1 MEDKITRMQAGSDPQ
16 PPNLGGVESPE
27 YTDDNI
33 RHLSD
38 MEHVRTRPGMYIG
51 RLGDGS
57 LPEDGIYVLLK
68 EVIDNSID
76 EFKMKAGDRLEITID
91 DNLRVSVRDYGR
103 GIPQGKLI
111 EAVSVLNTGG
121 KYDSKAFKKSV
132 GLNGVG
138 VKAVNALSTH
148 FEVASYRDGKVRRA
162 TFERGILQSD
172 ATEDTQDENGTYIYF
187 EPDNTLFKD
196 YTFHDDIVEN
206 MLRNYTYLNIGLAIM
221 YNGRRILSRHG
232 LQDLLKDRMTN
243 DPLYPIIHLQ
253 GDDIEIAFTHANQ
266 YGEEYYSFVNGQHTT
281 QGGTHQS
288 AFKEHIAKTIKEFFG
303 KYEYGDIR
311 TGIVAAIAINVEEP
325 VFESQT
331 KIKLGST
338 QMAPD
343 GETINKYVGDFIKQQ
358 VDNYLHIHQ
367 DVAEVIENK
376 VKESER
382 ERKAMA
388 GVTKLARDRAKKANL
403 HNRKLRDCRIH
414 FSDVKN
420 EHKEESCIFIT
431 EGDSASGSITKSRD
445 VNTQAVFSLRG
456 KPLNSFGLT
465 KKVVYEN
472 EEFNL
477 LQAALDIEEGLDT
490 LRYNKVIVATD
501 ADVDGMHIRLLII
514 TFFLQFFP
522 ELIKKGHVYVLQT
535 PLFRVR
541 NKRTKIK
548 NKQVLAEEDA
558 KKTDGQQTKAK
569 SDFVTRYCYSEE
581 ERQKAIQDLGPDPEI
596 TRFKGLG
603 EISPEEFAGFIG
615 PDMRLEQVTLHK
627 NDQVQKLLEYYMG
640 KNTMERQNFIIDNL
654 VIEED
659 KPEDYDYE

>member
-1 MEDKITRMQAGSDPQ
+1 MSEENNIIPQ
-16 PPNLGGVESPE
+16 EEVVK
-27 YTDDNI
+27 YDDDNI

-91 DNLRVSVRDYGR
+91 ENLRVSVRDYGR

-148 FEVASYRDGKVRRA
+148 FEVASYRDGKVRKA
-162 TFERGILQSD
+162 TFERGILQTD
-172 ATEDTQDENGTYIYF
+172 VTEDTQDETGTYIYF
-187 EPDNTLFKD
+187 EPDNTLFKE
-196 YTFHDDIVEN
+196 YSFHDDIVEN
-206 MLRNYTYLNIGLAIM
+206 MLRNYTYLNTGLAIM

-232 LQDLLKDRMTN
+232 LEDLLKDRMTN
-243 DPLYPIIHLQ
+243 DPLYPIIHLK
-253 GDDIEIAFTHANQ
+253 GEDIEIAFTHANQ

-311 TGIVAAIAINVEEP
+311 TGMVAAIAINVEEP

-343 GETINKYVGDFIKQQ
+343 GDTINKYVGDFIKQQ

-388 GVTKLARDRAKKANL
+388 GVTKLARERAKKANL

-414 FSDVKN
+414 FSDVKS
-420 EHKEESCIFIT
+420 ERKEESCIFIT

-522 ELIKKGHVYVLQT
+522 ELVKKGHVYVLQT

-548 NKQVLAEEDA
+548 NKQVLAEADNKGGEG
-558 KKTDGQQTKAK
+558 KKA
-569 SDFVTRYCYSEE
+569 DFVTRYCYSEE
-581 ERQKAIQDLGPDPEI
+581 ERQKAIQELGPDPEI

-615 PDMRLEQVTLHK
+615 PDIRLEQVTLHK

-654 VIEED
+654 IIEED

>member
-1 MEDKITRMQAGSDPQ
+1 MPENETINEIKNGQQEQ
-16 PPNLGGVESPE
+16 PVA

-51 RLGDGS
+51 RLGDGN

-76 EFKMKAGDRLEITID
+76 EFKMKAGDRIEIEVE

-103 GIPQGKLI
+103 GIPQGKLV
-111 EAVSVLNTGG
+111 EAVSMLNTGG

-138 VKAVNALSTH
+138 IKAVNALSSH
-148 FEVASYRDGKVRRA
+148 FEVKSFREGKVREL
-162 TFERGILQSD
+162 TFEKGVKKSD
-172 ATEDTQDENGTYIYF
+172 KTLDTNDENGTYIYF

-196 YTFHDDIVEN
+196 YSFHNDIVET
-206 MLRNYTYLNIGLAIM
+206 MLRNYTYLNSGLTIM
-221 YNGRRILSRHG
+221 YNGRRIKSRNG
-232 LQDLLKDRMTN
+232 LADLLNDNMTN
-243 DPLYPIIHLQ
+243 DGLYPIVHII
-253 GDDIEIAFTHANQ
+253 GEDIEIAFTHTNQ
-266 YGEEYYSFVNGQHTT
+266 YGEEYHSFVNGQHTT

-288 AFKEHIAKTIKEFFG
+288 AFKEHIAKTIKEFFN
-303 KYEYGDIR
+303 KNYEYTDVRNGL
-311 TGIVAAIAINVEEP
+311 VAAIALNVEEP

-343 GETINKYVGDFIKQQ
+343 GESINKYVGDFIKLN
-358 VDNYLHIHQ
+358 VDNYLHIHP

-376 VKESER
+376 IKESER

-388 GVTKLARDRAKKANL
+388 GVTKLARERAKKANL

-414 FSDVKN
+414 FCDAKN
-420 EHKEESCIFIT
+420 DRKEESSIFIT

-548 NKQVLAEEDA
+548 NKQVVAEADTRLDRKE
-558 KKTDGQQTKAK
+558 KK
-569 SDFVTRYCYSEE
+569 SDFITRYCYTEE
-581 ERQKAIQDLGPDPEI
+581 ERINAIKDLGPEPEI

-603 EISPEEFAGFIG
+603 EISPDEFVHFIG

-627 NDQVQKLLEYYMG
+627 NDQVGKLLEYYMG

-659 KPEDYDYE
+659 LPETDTDPLD